1 MGHQREITHEDLLL
15 LDLAGLLVVQAH
27 PHLHGSGI
35 RGVPRFA
42 LLHIV
47 LGLLIHA
54 VINEAQLQIAGIVRD
69 GSHVGEHLTQTGLQ
83 EPLVGLLLDL
93 QQVGHRHDFF
103 VSGKI
108 LAQGLAVVFVL
119 GHSTITPFYCFFISD
134 PVRPRQS
141 RSGPLRGGS
150 AATRT
155 GLLAI
160 FASLPLYSA
169 ARDGILWSD
178 ASGGVCAHLPNIS
191 ALLYQNLDGLS
202 SLYRAPGRFFSAQIR
217 CPIGK
222 TREKQGTPLRC
233 TLFFVR
239 PCPCHPLR
247 DCSGA
252 YAGPPPRRRVCVHA
266 GGSPAYAGVPPERG
280 VYVSIK
286 KGGIESDGQKTP

>member
-1 MGHQREITHEDLLL
+1 M
-15 LDLAGLLVVQAH
+15 
-27 PHLHGSGI
+27 
-35 RGVPRFA
+35 
-42 LLHIV
+42 
-47 LGLLIHA
+47 
-54 VINEAQLQIAGIVRD
+54 
-69 GSHVGEHLTQTGLQ
+69 
-83 EPLVGLLLDL
+83 
-93 QQVGHRHDFF
+93 VGHRHDFF

-160 FASLPLYSA
+160 FTSLPLYSA

-178 ASGGVCAHLPNIS
+178 ESGGVCAHLPNIS

-202 SLYRAPGRFFSAQIR
+202 SLYRAPGRFFSAQSR

-239 PCPCHPLR
+239 LCPCHPLR

-286 KGGIESDGQKTP
+286 KGGDRVRQPKNAVMGAKKPAAKQHTSCRLQPVDHADNSVWTPGFASRSFDRFAQRSSVVLTLPRG